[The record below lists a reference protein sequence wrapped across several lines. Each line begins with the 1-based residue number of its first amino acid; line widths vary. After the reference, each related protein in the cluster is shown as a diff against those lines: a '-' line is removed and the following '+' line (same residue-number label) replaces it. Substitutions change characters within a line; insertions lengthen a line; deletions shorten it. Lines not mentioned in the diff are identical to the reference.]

1 MTGHRTIQGRK
12 AELATLSE
20 FGCETAGI
28 SETQFVAPLSLRGSI
43 FSRLSFSD
51 LFLCARRPSRRLA
64 RVKKANR
71 PPAFQLSTVWPC
83 SSYVSSM
90 HSNYY

>member
-1 MTGHRTIQGRK
+1 MRNGGDFRDPVCGASFAAR
-12 AELATLSE
+12 EYFLAPE
-20 FGCETAGI
+20 FQRPVLMCASAI
-28 SETQFVAPLSLRGSI
+28 SST
-43 FSRLSFSD
+43 
-51 LFLCARRPSRRLA
+51 CT
-64 RVKKANR
+64 VKKANR